1 MNKKTRD
8 KIQKHFGVGAIFNSK
23 IKIPISEVII
33 ASCVMGDMNSE
44 RFWNSIIQKKIDQE
58 GKNETN

>member
-8 KIQKHFGVGAIFNSK
+8 KIQKHFGVGAMFNTK
-23 IKIPISEVII
+23 TKYPISWVIT
-33 ASCVMGDMNSE
+33 ASHVMGDMNQE